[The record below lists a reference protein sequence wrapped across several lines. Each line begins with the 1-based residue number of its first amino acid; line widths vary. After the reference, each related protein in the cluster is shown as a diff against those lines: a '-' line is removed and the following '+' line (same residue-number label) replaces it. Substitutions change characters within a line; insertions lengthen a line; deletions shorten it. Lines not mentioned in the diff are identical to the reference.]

1 MKKIVICGVWHVHA
15 EGYTKTAMEHAE
27 VIGVWDADEKRKAA
41 FCEELGLKAFAD
53 LGELLASGADG
64 AIVCAA
70 TDIHA
75 DVIVQLAAAKMDIFT
90 EKVLALSEADCDRI
104 EKAVRENGVK
114 FVISLVQKYTAGPLT
129 VKSVMDSGELGKI
142 SYVRF
147 RNCHSGSS
155 RAWLPPHFYS
165 AKECGGGAMIDLGAH
180 GMYLID
186 WLCGIPVTVK
196 SVFGNASVNEEANR
210 RNPDGVED
218 NAVTVMGFAGGVI
231 AVNETG
237 FVSGNCPMM
246 LEVDGENGFVRF
258 TAGSG
263 VIKRTA
269 STGGKDEAVTMLDA
283 QPAPLLQFLTDKILP
298 GCGIAEARALTHL
311 MVEAYRG

>member
-27 VIGVWDADEKRKAA
+27 VIGVWDADEARKAA
-41 FCEELGLKAFAD
+41 FCEKLGLKPFAD
-53 LGELLASGADG
+53 LAELLASGADG

-70 TDIHA
+70 TDIHTE
-75 DVIVQLAAAKMDIFT
+75 VILQLAAAKIDIFT
-90 EKVLALSEADCDRI
+90 EKVLALSEEDCARI
-104 EKAVRENGVK
+104 EAAVAENGVR
-114 FVISLVQKYTAGPLT
+114 FVISLVQKYTAGPRT
-129 VKSVMDSGELGKI
+129 VKAILDSGELGKI
-142 SYVRF
+142 SYIRF

-186 WLCGIPVTVK
+186 WLCGVPVQVK
-196 SVFGNASVNEEANR
+196 SVFTNASINEEANR
-210 RNPDGVED
+210 RNPDRVED
-218 NAVTVMGFAGGVI
+218 NAVTVMSFEGGMI

-237 FVSGNCPMM
+237 FVSGSCPMM
-246 LEVDGENGFVRF
+246 LEADGENGFVRF
-258 TAGSG
+258 TAGEG

-269 STGGKDEAVTMLDA
+269 ATGNKFVSVPMEDA
-283 QPAPLLQFLTDKILP
+283 LPAPLVQFLTDSILP
-298 GCGIAEARALTHL
+298 GCGIAEAKALTHL
-311 MVEAYRG
+311 MAEAYK

>member
-15 EGYTKTAMEHAE
+15 DGYTKTAMEHGE
-27 VIGVWDADEKRKAA
+27 ILGVWDADEARKAA
-41 FCEELGLKAFAD
+41 FCEKHGLKAFAD
-53 LGELLASGADG
+53 LDELLASGADC
-64 AIVCAA
+64 AIVCSSSD
-70 TDIHA
+70 THA
-75 DVIVQLAAAKMDIFT
+75 DVMVRLAAAKMDIFT
-90 EKVLALSEADCDRI
+90 EKVLALSEDDCERVA
-104 EKAVRENGVK
+104 KAVAENGVR

-129 VKSVMDSGELGKI
+129 VKSIMDSGELGRI

-186 WLCGIPVTVK
+186 WLCGVPQTVK
-196 SVFGNASVNEEANR
+196 SVFTNASVNEVANS

-218 NAVTVMGFAGGVI
+218 NAVTVMSFEGGMI

-237 FVSGNCPMM
+237 FVSGSCPMM
-246 LEVDGENGFVRF
+246 LEVDGTDGFVRF

-263 VIKRTA
+263 VVKRTA
-269 STGGKDEAVTMLDA
+269 ATENKFVDVPMLDA
-283 QPAPLLQFLTDKILP
+283 QPAPLVQFLTDRILP
-298 GCGIAEARALTHL
+298 GCGLAEAKALTHL
-311 MVEAYRG
+311 MVEAYK